1 MADDQEDSCDGGR
14 LELQEE
20 EEEEEGG
27 KASLRVATIFISA
40 QQRRFVRISL
50 F

>member
-1 MADDQEDSCDGGR
+1 MADDQDDSCDGGR

-20 EEEEEGG
+20 EEEEEEEEEG
-27 KASLRVATIFISA
+27 KASLRVAAIF
-40 QQRRFVRISL
+40 RRFVRIGL

>member
-1 MADDQEDSCDGGR
+1 MADDQDDSCDGGR

-20 EEEEEGG
+20 EEEEMEEEEEG
-27 KASLRVATIFISA
+27 KASLRVAAIF
-40 QQRRFVRISL
+40 RRFVRIGL

>member
-1 MADDQEDSCDGGR
+1 MADDQDDSCDGGR

-20 EEEEEGG
+20 EEEEEEEG
-27 KASLRVATIFISA
+27 KASLRVAAIF
-40 QQRRFVRISL
+40 RRFVRIGL

>member
-1 MADDQEDSCDGGR
+1 MVDDQDDSCDGGR

-20 EEEEEGG
+20 EEEEEG
-27 KASLRVATIFISA
+27 KASLRVAAIF
-40 QQRRFVRISL
+40 RRFVRIGL

>member
-1 MADDQEDSCDGGR
+1 MADDQDDSCDGGR

-20 EEEEEGG
+20 EEEG
-27 KASLRVATIFISA
+27 KASLRVAAIF
-40 QQRRFVRISL
+40 RRFVRIGL

>member
-1 MADDQEDSCDGGR
+1 MADDQDDSCDGGR

-20 EEEEEGG
+20 EEEEMEEEG
-27 KASLRVATIFISA
+27 KASLRVAAIF
-40 QQRRFVRISL
+40 RRFVRIGL

>member
-1 MADDQEDSCDGGR
+1 MADDQDDSCDGGR

-20 EEEEEGG
+20 EEG
-27 KASLRVATIFISA
+27 KASLRVAAIF
-40 QQRRFVRISL
+40 RRFVRIGL

>member
-1 MADDQEDSCDGGR
+1 MADDQDDSCDGGR

-20 EEEEEGG
+20 EEEEEEG
-27 KASLRVATIFISA
+27 KASLRVAAIF
-40 QQRRFVRISL
+40 RRFVRIGL

>member
-1 MADDQEDSCDGGR
+1 MADDQDDSCDGGR

-20 EEEEEGG
+20 EEEEEG
-27 KASLRVATIFISA
+27 KASLRVAAIF
-40 QQRRFVRISL
+40 RRFVRIGL

>member
-1 MADDQEDSCDGGR
+1 MADDQDDSCDGGR

-20 EEEEEGG
+20 EEEEG
-27 KASLRVATIFISA
+27 KASLRVAAIF
-40 QQRRFVRISL
+40 RRFVRIGL